1 MRRPRRDPSFDP
13 PPKKRFPRRGFML
26 GSVAGVTL
34 SVFWVARYY
43 NIGAEVGSADL
54 SAPDA
59 LAQADAGK
67 ITLIDIRRPEEWAAT
82 GIAQPAV
89 PIDMRRDD
97 FAVALLEAVNGDR
110 AQPVA
115 LICARGVRSAR
126 LARALREAGFEQVL
140 DVPEGMVGSGA
151 GPGWI
156 SRGLPVRQP

>member
-1 MRRPRRDPSFDP
+1 
-13 PPKKRFPRRGFML
+13 ML

-54 SAPDA
+54 TAPEA
-59 LAQADAGK
+59 LAQADAGQ

-140 DVPEGMVGSGA
+140 EGPEGMGGSGA